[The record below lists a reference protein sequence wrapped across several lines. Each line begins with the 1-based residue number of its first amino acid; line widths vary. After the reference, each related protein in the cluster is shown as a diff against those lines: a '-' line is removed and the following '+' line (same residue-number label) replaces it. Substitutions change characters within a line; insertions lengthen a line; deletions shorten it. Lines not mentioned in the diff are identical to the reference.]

1 MTVTAP
7 SWGLELP
14 QSPRRL
20 AHRATHSRS
29 LPHFTPRLASGGALI
44 RARRVADRG
53 VQRSSS
59 PYVSGRQIALPD
71 AGASIGVPP
80 AAGYQRSSHR
90 SRRGS
95 VRSVRNTRPVRGS
108 HHPRYGVIVAVAVLV
123 AMFALI
129 APGISAEASRTV
141 TESPAQSIVT
151 VAPGDSLWSVA
162 TRSMPD
168 TDPRSAVRELR
179 VVNNLK
185 GTALTPGQK
194 LVVPSP

>member
-1 MTVTAP
+1 M
-7 SWGLELP
+7 
-14 QSPRRL
+14 
-20 AHRATHSRS
+20 
-29 LPHFTPRLASGGALI
+29 
-44 RARRVADRG
+44 
-53 VQRSSS
+53 
-59 PYVSGRQIALPD
+59 
-71 AGASIGVPP
+71 
-80 AAGYQRSSHR
+80 
-90 SRRGS
+90 
-95 VRSVRNTRPVRGS
+95 
-108 HHPRYGVIVAVAVLV
+108 IVAVAVLV

-129 APGISAEASRTV
+129 APGISAQASRTV